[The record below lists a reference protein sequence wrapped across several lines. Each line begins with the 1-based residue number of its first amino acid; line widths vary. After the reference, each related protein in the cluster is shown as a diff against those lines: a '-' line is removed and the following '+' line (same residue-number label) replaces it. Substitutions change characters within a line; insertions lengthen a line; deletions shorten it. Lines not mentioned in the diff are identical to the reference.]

1 MRVLTFKAKPKMIF
15 GLVMALT
22 GIIVIVLTFVG
33 NHSGAAEQAVMAE
46 VSCKTTEERVSY
58 LESLGWKTDGT
69 ESNKQVIIPSAFND
83 VYNDYNEIQKQQG
96 FDLEEH
102 KGKQVEF
109 YTYNICNYGSNDNVV
124 ADLMVLDGALIG
136 ADLCD
141 TSADSGFLVA
151 LTENSNGKN

>member
-1 MRVLTFKAKPKMIF
+1 MQVMTFKAKPKVIF
-15 GLVMALT
+15 GWAMALT
-22 GIIVIVLTFVG
+22 GLIVILLTFIG
-33 NHSGAAEQAVMAE
+33 NHNGAAEKAVMAQ
-46 VSCKTTEERVSY
+46 VSCKTTQERVTY

-69 ESNKQVIIPSAFND
+69 EAQKQVVIPSAFND

-96 FDLEEH
+96 FNLEDY
-102 KGKQVEF
+102 KGQQVEF
-109 YTYNICNYGSNDNVV
+109 YTYNICNYESNDNVV

-151 LTENSNGKN
+151 LSENKDGKN